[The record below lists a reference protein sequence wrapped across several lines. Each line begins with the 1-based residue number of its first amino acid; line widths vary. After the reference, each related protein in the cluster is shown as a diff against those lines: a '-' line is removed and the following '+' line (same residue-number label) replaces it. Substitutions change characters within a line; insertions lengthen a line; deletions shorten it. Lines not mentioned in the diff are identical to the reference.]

1 MKPLGR
7 VADDPVQLVSDLIV
21 EETNQWD
28 EGRVR
33 SIFLLQNAKAIL
45 SMPRPRRQHSV
56 VIFGLG
62 LGIGMA
68 CFRSGQPTGNC
79 RSNRI
84 LILC

>member
-33 SIFLLQNAKAIL
+33 SIFLLPNAEAIL
-45 SMPRPRRQHSV
+45 SMPRPPS
-56 VIFGLG
+56 
-62 LGIGMA
+62 
-68 CFRSGQPTGNC
+68 TT
-79 RSNRI
+79 
-84 LILC
+84 